1 MSLYE
6 CRLQRVKEAA
16 VVFAKLLKGR
26 TAEDRTQMR
35 MREQDNGPGCLWE
48 MLLLL
53 LLLESRATGSQMS
66 WASGSSSVAESV
78 GPWRP
83 QKWRALWDP
92 DKPTDERTNRH
103 RVALILTGHINKRN
117 CVELNSLGG
126 SVLYLSIHSLMHT
139 LDDRVCQSWWQ
150 RWSVWVVSLP

>member
-6 CRLQRVKEAA
+6 HRLRRVKEAA
-16 VVFAKLLKGR
+16 VVFTKLQKGR

-53 LLLESRATGSQMS
+53 LLLESRATGSEMS

-78 GPWRP
+78 GLWRP
-83 QKWRALWDP
+83 QK
-92 DKPTDERTNRH
+92 
-103 RVALILTGHINKRN
+103 
-117 CVELNSLGG
+117 
-126 SVLYLSIHSLMHT
+126 
-139 LDDRVCQSWWQ
+139 
-150 RWSVWVVSLP
+150 